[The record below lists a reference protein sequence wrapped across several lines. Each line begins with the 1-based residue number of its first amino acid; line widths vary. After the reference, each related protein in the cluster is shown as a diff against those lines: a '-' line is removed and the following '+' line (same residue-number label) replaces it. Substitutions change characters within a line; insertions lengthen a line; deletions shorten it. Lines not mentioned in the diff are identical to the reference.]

1 MGRKVC
7 VFMSIAMFQK
17 VVRTIIY
24 APYQF
29 RQDRVFLNKYLAMNT
44 FNSLAVIRLSEMYLT
59 AAEAAAKT
67 GDATKAAKYLNAIVL
82 RANPNVTPVTEAEAT
97 VARISVE
104 RRKELVGE
112 GHRLLTVPSLKHCCR
127 YHKQNWM

>member
-29 RQDRVFLNKYLAMNT
+29 RQDFDDFIHWYAYAG
-44 FNSLAVIRLSEMYLT
+44 S
-59 AAEAAAKT
+59 
-67 GDATKAAKYLNAIVL
+67 
-82 RANPNVTPVTEAEAT
+82 
-97 VARISVE
+97 
-104 RRKELVGE
+104 
-112 GHRLLTVPSLKHCCR
+112 
-127 YHKQNWM
+127 

>member
-29 RQDRVFLNKYLAMNT
+29 RQDFDDFIHRYENC
-44 FNSLAVIRLSEMYLT
+44 
-59 AAEAAAKT
+59 
-67 GDATKAAKYLNAIVL
+67 GD
-82 RANPNVTPVTEAEAT
+82 
-97 VARISVE
+97 
-104 RRKELVGE
+104 
-112 GHRLLTVPSLKHCCR
+112 
-127 YHKQNWM
+127 QN